1 MQVVKKLMDLPISG
15 SGCLWARFAYRDTD
29 ATIEFRYTDIQT
41 RQSSIGTLFF
51 PHVISFRF
59 RDEPHMPVD
68 FPSESY
74 ESVAEVS
81 DSQWLVE
88 LERTEP
94 KSSYSK
100 LWRRRHFAVL
110 LSSCGFFELI
120 ADDCEF
126 STRKA
131 NEQD

>member
-1 MQVVKKLMDLPISG
+1 MQTVNKLMELPISG
-15 SGCLWARFAYRDTD
+15 CGCLWARFAYCDTG
-29 ATIEFRYTDIQT
+29 ATVEFRYTDTQT
-41 RQSSIGTLFF
+41 HQSSIGSLFF
-51 PHVISFRF
+51 PHVMSFRF

-81 DSQWLVE
+81 HSDWLGE

-100 LWRRRHFAVL
+100 LWRRRHFALL

-131 NEQD
+131 DEQE

>member
-1 MQVVKKLMDLPISG
+1 MVKKLMDLPISG
-15 SGCLWARFAYRDTD
+15 SGCLWARFSYRDTD
-29 ATIEFRYTDIQT
+29 ATVEFRYTDNQT
-41 RQSSIGTLFF
+41 HQSFIGTLCFL
-51 PHVISFRF
+51 HVISFRF
-59 RDEPHMPVD
+59 RDEPHMPMD
-68 FPSESY
+68 CPSESY

-81 DSQWLVE
+81 DLQWLVE
-88 LERTEP
+88 RERTQP

-110 LSSCGFFELI
+110 LSSCGFYELI

-126 STRKA
+126 AMRRA

>member
-1 MQVVKKLMDLPISG
+1 MQTVKKLMDLPISG
-15 SGCLWARFAYRDTD
+15 SGCLWARFAYGDTD
-29 ATIEFRYTDIQT
+29 ATVEFSYTDRQT
-41 RQSSIGTLFF
+41 GRSSIGILFF
-51 PHVISFRF
+51 PHVIAFRF
-59 RDEPHMPVD
+59 RDEPHIPVD
-68 FPSESY
+68 FYSESY

-81 DSQWLVE
+81 NSQWLTE
-88 LERTEP
+88 LEKTEP

-126 STRKA
+126 STREA
-131 NEQD
+131 DEQK

>member
-1 MQVVKKLMDLPISG
+1 MQTVQKLMDLPISG
-15 SGCLWARFAYRDTD
+15 SGCLWARFGYRNTD
-29 ATIEFRYTDIQT
+29 ATLEFSYTDRHT
-41 RQSSIGTLFF
+41 GHSSIGVLFF
-51 PHVISFRF
+51 PHVMTFRF
-59 RDEPHMPVD
+59 WDEPHIPPD
-68 FPSESY
+68 FFSESY

-81 DSQWLVE
+81 SSQWLRK
-88 LERTEP
+88 LESTEP

-126 STRKA
+126 STSKS
-131 NEQD
+131 E

>member
-1 MQVVKKLMDLPISG
+1 MQTVERLMDLPISG

-29 ATIEFRYTDIQT
+29 ATLEFSYTDRQT
-41 RQSSIGTLFF
+41 GRSSIGTLFF
-51 PHVISFRF
+51 PHVVTFRF
-59 RDEPHMPVD
+59 WDEPHIPVD
-68 FPSESY
+68 FPSDAY
-74 ESVAEVS
+74 DSVAEVS
-81 DSQWLVE
+81 NSQWLAE

-100 LWRRRHFAVL
+100 LWRRRYFAML

-120 ADDCEF
+120 ADDCVF

-131 NEQD
+131 NEQE

>member
-1 MQVVKKLMDLPISG
+1 MQAVKKLMDLPISG
-15 SGCLWARFAYRDTD
+15 SGCLWARFTYRDTD
-29 ATIEFRYTDIQT
+29 ATVEFSYTDGKT
-41 RQSSIGTLFF
+41 GQSSIGSLFF
-51 PHVISFRF
+51 PHVITFRF
-59 RDEPHMPVD
+59 WDEPHIPVD
-68 FPSESY
+68 FYSESY

-81 DSQWLVE
+81 NSQWLTE

-94 KSSYSK
+94 KSSYNK

-131 NEQD
+131 NEQE